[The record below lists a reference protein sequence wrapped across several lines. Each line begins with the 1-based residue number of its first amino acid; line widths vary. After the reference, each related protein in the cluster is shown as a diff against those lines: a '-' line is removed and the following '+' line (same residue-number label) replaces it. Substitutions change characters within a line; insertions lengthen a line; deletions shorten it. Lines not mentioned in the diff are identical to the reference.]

1 MIFQSTPKITTI
13 KKTPTLWIYRL
24 GEVIVV
30 KSLKQ
35 EKNEQ

>member
-1 MIFQSTPKITTI
+1 MIFKSTPKITTI
-13 KKTPTLWIYRL
+13 KKTATVWIYCIS
-24 GEVIVV
+24 GVIVV

>member
-1 MIFQSTPKITTI
+1 MSFKSTPKITTI
-13 KKTPTLWIYRL
+13 KKTAMVWIYAIS
-24 GEVIVV
+24 GVIVV